1 MITYNN
7 HLTDTVLK
15 DENKP
20 STASLDSHQH
30 IAQLTE
36 CDRLKINHKAL
47 AKLIHLAR
55 ALYLFFIIFYTHL
68 KSKIANY
75 HS

>member
-1 MITYNN
+1 MVLSGLQLRYLHINVNYNN

-20 STASLDSHQH
+20 STASLAHQH
-30 IAQLTE
+30 LAQLTE
-36 CDRLKINHKAL
+36 CDKLQINHKAL

-55 ALYLFFIIFYTHL
+55 ALYLFFIIF
-68 KSKIANY
+68 
-75 HS
+75 